1 MGDTSGS
8 PVTGG
13 ATAGPAPTEL
23 VPAAEKG
30 WNVILYHYSAGE
42 YLHAIAK
49 HGLTVGDVPT
59 NIMAGLGR
67 FGLYGFLG
75 DHPGGNCLGGSA
87 IDKSRFRFAVEVTP
101 EDLFGKMDGLARTQ
115 RDGTND
121 RVSRAFE
128 RCDAAELVGLF
139 RLDQRYLHLSL
150 LIQAPSRRCTPSATL
165 LDFANV
171 PTERL
176 LFLRRRR

>member
-1 MGDTSGS
+1 MFNLATQTSGMNF
-8 PVTGG
+8 VEENGG
-13 ATAGPAPTEL
+13 GS

-59 NIMAGLGR
+59 NIMAGLGKI
-67 FGLYGFLG
+67 GVWLSSA
-75 DHPGGNCLGGSA
+75 DHPDGNCLGGSA

-101 EDLFGKMDGLARTQ
+101 EDPLFGKMDGLARMQ

-139 RLDQRYLHLSL
+139 RLDQRTCTSL
-150 LIQAPSRRCTPSATL
+150 CSSKRPADVASHRQPL
-165 LDFANV
+165 
-171 PTERL
+171 
-176 LFLRRRR
+176 